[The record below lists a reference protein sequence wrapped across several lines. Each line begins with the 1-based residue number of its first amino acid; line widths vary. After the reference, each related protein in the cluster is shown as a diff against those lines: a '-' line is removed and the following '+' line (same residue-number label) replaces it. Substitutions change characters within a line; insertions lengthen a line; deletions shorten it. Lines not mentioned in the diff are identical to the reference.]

1 MRGLKDKPH
10 RGTVPLTL
18 GQLTKATGLVRFAK
32 ALNASPEDMVR
43 VNSIAKKYIA
53 DDPRLKELHIG
64 KSSAG
69 DFYDIRNNRVALSSS
84 DPDILSHELG
94 HAARLS
100 NAGSTYK
107 KFLSASR
114 GINTLLSAG
123 ALPIGGAISY
133 SSQIKEENRS
143 PILKGL
149 AIATAITALPN
160 LAEEALASAN
170 AVRKSTEKIK
180 TLTSLVPGFGAH
192 ALHDLGGAGAYAL
205 FNQLAL
211 KEEGK

>member
-10 RGTVPLTL
+10 GAAAPLTL
-18 GQLTKATGLVRFAK
+18 GQLTKSQGLARFAK
-32 ALNASPEDMVR
+32 ALNASPEDIVR
-43 VNSIAKKYIA
+43 VNSMAKKYIESN
-53 DDPRLKELHIG
+53 PNLENLRIG
-64 KSSAG
+64 KSTSG
-69 DFYDIRNNRVALSSS
+69 DFYDIKNNRIALSSS
-84 DPDILSHELG
+84 DPDILGHELG

-100 NAGSTYK
+100 DSSTTYK
-107 KFLSASR
+107 KLLNASR
-114 GINTLLSAG
+114 TVNKYLGAG

-133 SSQIKEENRS
+133 SSHIDDKNRA
-143 PILKGL
+143 PLLKGL

-180 TLTSLVPGFGAH
+180 TLTRLVPGFGAH

-205 FNQLAL
+205 FNQLAQ
-211 KEEGK
+211 KKG

>member
-10 RGTVPLTL
+10 GAAAPLTL
-18 GQLTKATGLVRFAK
+18 GQLTKAKGLVRYAK

-43 VNSIAKKYIA
+43 VNSIAKRYIKTNPNLA
-53 DDPRLKELHIG
+53 DLKIG
-64 KSSAG
+64 KSTSG
-69 DFYDIRNNRVALSSS
+69 DFYDIQNNRVAISSS

-100 NAGSTYK
+100 ESGSAYK
-107 KFLSASR
+107 KLLSISR
-114 GINTLLSAG
+114 GVNKYLSAG

-133 SSQIKEENRS
+133 SSHIDESNRA
-143 PILKGL
+143 PLLKGL
-149 AIATAITALPN
+149 AIATAVSALPN

-170 AVRKSTEKIK
+170 AISKSTEKIK
-180 TLTSLVPGFGAH
+180 TLTRLVPGFGSH

-205 FNQLAL
+205 FNQLA
-211 KEEGK
+211 KKNEGR

>member
-10 RGTVPLTL
+10 GAAAPLTL
-18 GQLTKATGLVRFAK
+18 GQLTKAKGLVRFAK

-43 VNSIAKKYIA
+43 VNSVAKQYVQ
-53 DDPRLKELHIG
+53 DNPNLKDLKIG
-64 KSSAG
+64 KSTSG
-69 DFYDIRNNRVALSSS
+69 DFYDIKNNRVALSSS

-100 NAGSTYK
+100 DASSTYK
-107 KFLSASR
+107 KLLNTSR
-114 GINTLLSAG
+114 TVNKYLSAG

-133 SSQIKEENRS
+133 SSHIAEKNRA
-143 PILKGL
+143 PLLKGL

-160 LAEEALASAN
+160 LAEEALASAD

-180 TLTSLVPGFGAH
+180 TLTRLVPGFGAH

-205 FNQLAL
+205 FNQLA
-211 KEEGK
+211 KKQG